1 MSFSKINS
9 MGLLGLDGYQVEV
22 QADISNGMP
31 AYEIVGLPDAAVREA
46 KERVRAAIKNIGAT
60 FPSKRIVINLAPA
73 NYKKEGV
80 VYDLPIAMA
89 ILEATEQVMVSQSE
103 DTAFIGELSL
113 DGKLNPVSGV
123 LPMAISAYQK
133 GIKNIFVPSKNA
145 PEAAVVEGITVYG
158 ADSLYD
164 IIMHFT
170 NKEAITPIK
179 ADPNQFFSNVA
190 SSMLDFC
197 DVKGQ
202 ENVKRALEIA
212 ACGNHNILMIGSPG
226 TGKTMLAKRLGSILP
241 DLSFDEALEI
251 SKIHSIAGVLP
262 DDSPL
267 ITTRPFRSPHHTI
280 STSGLSGGGSFPRPG
295 ELSLAHHGVLFL
307 DELPE
312 FKRDVLE
319 VMRQPLEDGNVT
331 IARVNATLTYPC
343 NLMLVASMNPCKC
356 GYFGDP
362 KRQCTCSPGDV
373 NKYRSKIS
381 GPLLDRID
389 IQVEVPSVE
398 YDKLS
403 SMEKGETSAQIKE
416 RVDKARK
423 IQLKRYKDYNIFSNS
438 QLTPALIQKFCHLG
452 EAENHILKSAFER
465 LGLSA
470 RAHSRI
476 LKVARTIADM
486 DNSEEIMVS
495 HIAEAIQYRSLDRK
509 YFE

>member
-1 MSFSKINS
+1 MSLSKINS
-9 MGLLGLDGYQVEV
+9 MGLMGLDGYLVEV
-22 QADISNGMP
+22 QSDLSNGMP

-46 KERVRAAIKNIGAT
+46 KERVRAAIKNIGAS

-73 NYKKEGV
+73 NYRKEGV
-80 VYDLPIAMA
+80 VYDLPIAIA
-89 ILEATEQVMVSQSE
+89 LLEATEQIIIP
-103 DTAFIGELSL
+103 DRDTTAFIGELSL
-113 DGKLNPVSGV
+113 DGTLNPISGV
-123 LPMAISAYQK
+123 LPMTISAYQN
-133 GIKNIFVPSKNA
+133 GIKNIFVPSQNA
-145 PEAAVVEGITVYG
+145 SEAAIIDGMTVFA
-158 ADSLYD
+158 ADSLQD
-164 IIMHFT
+164 VVSHFT
-170 NKEAITPIK
+170 GEKPLSAYTVNTGEL
-179 ADPNQFFSNVA
+179 FSSIN
-190 SSMLDFC
+190 SSLLDFC

-212 ACGNHNILMIGSPG
+212 AAGNHNVLMIGSPG
-226 TGKTMLAKRLGSILP
+226 TGKTMLAQRIGTILP
-241 DLSFDEALEI
+241 DLSFEEALEI
-251 SKIHSIAGVLP
+251 SKIHSIAGLLP
-262 DDSPL
+262 KNTPL
-267 ITTRPFRSPHHTI
+267 ITTRPFRNPHHTI
-280 STSGLSGGGSFPRPG
+280 SASGLSGGGAFPRPG
-295 ELSLAHHGVLFL
+295 ELSLAHNGVLFL

-319 VMRQPLEDGNVT
+319 VMRQPLEDNRVT
-331 IARVNATLTYPC
+331 ISRVNATLTYPC

-362 KRQCTCSPGDV
+362 KRQCTCTPAEI
-373 NKYRSKIS
+373 NRYRSKIS

-389 IQVEVPSVE
+389 IQVEVASVD

-403 SMEKGETSAQIKE
+403 SLEKGETSAQIKK
-416 RVDKARK
+416 RIDKTRK
-423 IQLKRYKDYNIFSNS
+423 LQIERYKDYNIYSNS
-438 QLTPALIQKFCHLG
+438 QLTPALMQKFCHLG

-486 DNSEEIMVS
+486 ENCEDINVS